1 MVELT
6 EVYIRYNPYRLTTV
20 MTINGSPVSEDSSLA
35 QTISGKRLQSW
46 IGALPEMLKNERG
59 SRAFQIRFHGNALDY
74 DDVKD
79 SFNQAHKKGIISE
92 FDTIYEEAVGDSD
105 VYESILHTYNDL
117 MGDPYFT
124 DSLSRSDREGL
135 ESAIKRVQNNIFP
148 IHVIATMSSG
158 KSTLINALL
167 RKKLMPSK
175 NEACTA
181 IITEILDDDSKDFLA
196 IAYDR
201 IDNEIETISQ
211 LTYEAMNNLNSNENI
226 SRVSIKG
233 NIPFLEA
240 TETCLKLVDTPG
252 PNNARN
258 QNHRETT
265 YRNINSATENM
276 ILYVLNYTQLAT
288 NDDENLLHY
297 VAEEIRKGGKETR
310 DRFIFVLN
318 KMDEV
323 KKEDSVVH
331 AIEVTKAYLA
341 KHGIDDPQIFPC
353 SAFAALGLRTL
364 LADIDPY
371 DSDAVDEAV
380 EKYDNDDISEVANLV
395 RKINRNGELHL
406 EQYST
411 LTPSEQEKMHNRLS
425 KAKETGDRKTEAL
438 IHSGICSIESAIK
451 AYVQKYAKAKKI
463 RDFVDPLEEQLH
475 QVEKEIKA
483 KLTALSGGE
492 EAIEIQRRS
501 QAIRD
506 MIQQGK
512 EAKAFKKK
520 IEEINPVPE
529 IQNIAERLVD
539 EANIQLTKR
548 FKHLG
553 KKIKG
558 RQNALNFINAFS
570 DDTAEV
576 LSSLSAQLEILVER
590 EITETGTELILAYQA
605 KLEGFDNNIGS
616 DLDFSTSDLV
626 SGVLSRMKTS
636 AVDYSPSGKMR
647 SQQKHDVE
655 DVHQEE
661 VEEYTVDVIKMKEV
675 KKTIQE
681 GIEKIETGE
690 EERVVVGTH
699 QEQVGTKR
707 VPRPR
712 SGLFSRLRD
721 RLFGMQYEEVPEYQ
735 TFEDVEY
742 RPTYKYVPKMKE
754 IIEEIPTVEQEIR
767 KKIHYVVPVADL
779 QRKLVTPIRQ
789 QLDCDV
795 AELIQVAS
803 ICVDNLKAQFLNSF
817 DEIDQLIKSKYSE
830 LESYTQQQDVL
841 EQRKNEC
848 QDMLMFIQDNLKE
861 LFDALD
867 V

>member
-1 MVELT
+1 MT

-20 MTINGSPVSEDSSLA
+20 MTINGNPLSEDSSLA
-35 QTISGKRLQSW
+35 QAISGKRLQSW
-46 IGALPEMLKNERG
+46 IGSLPEMLKNERG
-59 SRAFQIRFHGNALDY
+59 SREFQIKFHGNALDY

-79 SFNQAHKKGIISE
+79 SFEQACKKGIISD
-92 FDTIYEEAVGDSD
+92 FHIMYEEAVGDAD
-105 VYESILHTYNDL
+105 VYESILRTYNDL
-117 MGDPYFT
+117 MDDPYFT
-124 DSLSRSDREGL
+124 DSLSKSDREGL
-135 ESAIKRVQNNIFP
+135 ESAIKRVQNDIFP

-181 IITEILDDDSKDFLA
+181 IITEILDDDCKEFTA
-196 IAYDR
+196 IVYDR
-201 IDNEIETISQ
+201 NNDEIKTIPQ
-211 LTYEAMNNLNSNENI
+211 LTYEIMTELNNNEDI
-226 SRVSIKG
+226 SRVSIEG
-233 NIPFLEA
+233 DIPFLDV
-240 TETCLKLVDTPG
+240 TETRLRLVDTPG

-323 KKEDSVVH
+323 KSEDSVAH

-364 LADIDPY
+364 LAEIDPY
-371 DSDAVDEAV
+371 NSDAVDDAV
-380 EKYDNDDISEVANLV
+380 EKYDNDDISDVANLV
-395 RKINRNGELHL
+395 RKINRKAELHL

-411 LTPSEQEKMHNRLS
+411 LTPSEQEKLRNRLI
-425 KAKETGDRKTEAL
+425 KAQENGDKKTEAL
-438 IHSGICSIESAIK
+438 IHSGICSVEFAIK

-463 RDFVDPLEEQLH
+463 RDFVEPLEEQLH
-475 QVEKEIKA
+475 QIEQETKA
-483 KLTALSGGE
+483 KLAALSGGD
-492 EAIEIQRRS
+492 EAVEIQRRS
-501 QAIRD
+501 QAICD
-506 MIQQGK
+506 MIQQGE

-520 IEEINPVPE
+520 IEEIDPVPE
-529 IQNIAERLVD
+529 IKTTAEKLID

-553 KKIKG
+553 DKIEG

-570 DDTAEV
+570 DAAAEV
-576 LSSLSAQLEILVER
+576 LSSLSAQLEILVEK
-590 EITETGTELILAYQA
+590 EITETGTELILAYQE
-605 KLEGFDNNIGS
+605 KLEGFDNTVGS

-636 AVDYSPSGKMR
+636 AIDYSTSGKKR
-647 SQQKHDVE
+647 SQQESDVD
-655 DVHQEE
+655 DVHTDE
-661 VEEYTVDVIKMKEV
+661 VEEYTVDVVKTKKV
-675 KKTIQE
+675 KKTVQD
-681 GIEKIETGE
+681 GVEKVKTG

-699 QEQVGTKR
+699 QERTGTRKVRVKR
-707 VPRPR
+707 K
-712 SGLFSRLRD
+712 GLFGWI
-721 RLFGMQYEEVPEYQ
+721 GMTKEVEEDVYE

-742 RPTYKYVPKMKE
+742 RPTYDYVPKMKE
-754 IIEEIPTVEQEIR
+754 IIEEIPTVEQETR
-767 KKIHYVVPVADL
+767 EKIHYVVPVAEL
-779 QRKLVTPIRQ
+779 QRRLVTPIRQ
-789 QLDCDV
+789 QLDGDV
-795 AELIQVAS
+795 AELIEVAS
-803 ICVDNLKAQFLNSF
+803 SCIENLKTQFLNSF
-817 DEIDQLIKSKYSE
+817 DEVDELIRAKYSE
-830 LESYTQQQDVL
+830 LESYTQQRDAL
-841 EQRKNEC
+841 EQRKSEC
-848 QDMLMFIQDNLKE
+848 ECMLTFIQDNLKE
-861 LFDALD
+861 LFDALN

>member
-1 MVELT
+1 
-6 EVYIRYNPYRLTTV
+6 
-20 MTINGSPVSEDSSLA
+20 
-35 QTISGKRLQSW
+35 
-46 IGALPEMLKNERG
+46 MLKNERG
-59 SRAFQIRFHGNALDY
+59 SREFQIFFHGNTLDY

-79 SFNQAHKKGIISE
+79 SFEQARKKGIISD
-92 FDTIYEEAVGDSD
+92 FYTRCEEGVVGDAD
-105 VYESILHTYNDL
+105 VYESILSTYNDL

-124 DSLSRSDREGL
+124 DSLSESDREGL
-135 ESAIKRVQNNIFP
+135 ENAIKRVQNDIFP

-181 IITEILDDDSKDFLA
+181 IITEILDDDSKEFTA
-196 IAYDR
+196 IVYDR
-201 IDNEIETISQ
+201 NDNEIKSIAQ
-211 LTYEAMNNLNSNENI
+211 LTYEIMTELNNNEDI
-226 SRVSIKG
+226 SRVSIEG
-233 NIPFLEA
+233 NIPFLDV
-240 TETCLKLVDTPG
+240 TETRLRLVDTPG

-265 YRNINSATENM
+265 YHNINSATENM

-288 NDDENLLHY
+288 NDDENLLHR

-323 KKEDSVVH
+323 KSEDSVAH

-364 LADIDPY
+364 LAEIDPY
-371 DSDAVDEAV
+371 DSDAVDDAV
-380 EKYDNDDISEVANLV
+380 EKYDNDDISDVANLA
-395 RKINRNGELHL
+395 RKINRKAELHL

-411 LTPSEQEKMHNRLS
+411 LTPSEQEKLRNRLI
-425 KAKETGDRKTEAL
+425 KAQENGDKKTEAL
-438 IHSGICSIESAIK
+438 IHSGICSVESAIK

-463 RDFVDPLEEQLH
+463 RDFVEPLEQQLH
-475 QVEKEIKA
+475 QAEKETKA
-483 KLTALSGGE
+483 KLAALSGGD

-501 QAIRD
+501 QAICD

-520 IEEINPVPE
+520 IDEIDPVPE
-529 IQNIAERLVD
+529 IKTTAEKLID

-553 KKIKG
+553 DKIEG

-570 DDTAEV
+570 DDAAEV
-576 LSSLSAQLEILVER
+576 LSSLSAQLEILVEK
-590 EITETGTELILAYQA
+590 EITETGTELILAYQR
-605 KLEGFDNNIGS
+605 KLEGFDNTVGS

-636 AVDYSPSGKMR
+636 AIDYSPSGKKR
-647 SQQKHDVE
+647 SQQESNVD
-655 DVHQEE
+655 DVHKDE
-661 VEEYTVDVIKMKEV
+661 VEEYTVDVIKTKKV
-675 KKTIQE
+675 KKTIQD
-681 GIEKIETGE
+681 GVKKVKTG

-699 QEQVGTKR
+699 QEKTGTRKVRVKR
-707 VPRPR
+707 K
-712 SGLFSRLRD
+712 GLFGWL
-721 RLFGMQYEEVPEYQ
+721 GMTKEVEEDVYE

-742 RPTYKYVPKMKE
+742 RPTYDYVPKMKE
-754 IIEEIPTVEQEIR
+754 IIEEIPTMEQETR
-767 KKIHYVVPVADL
+767 EKIHYVVPVADL
-779 QRKLVTPIRQ
+779 QRRLVTPIRQ
-789 QLDCDV
+789 QLDGDV
-795 AELIQVAS
+795 AELIEVAS
-803 ICVDNLKAQFLNSF
+803 SCIENLKAQFTNSF
-817 DEIDQLIKSKYSE
+817 GEVDELIKAKYSE
-830 LESYTQQQDVL
+830 LESYTQQQDDL
-841 EQRKNEC
+841 EQRKSEC
-848 QDMLMFIQDNLKE
+848 ENMLTFIQDNLKE
-861 LFDALD
+861 LFDDLN